1 MADKK
6 GRSKKIF
13 VSDVWVR
20 SIDGEERLGSL
31 LLTEKELT
39 ILRTLESKSFDG
51 MLLSELAKKHGNY
64 VYRIIYDMESMHI
77 VEIVNKEK
85 YGRKKVAVITEL
97 GKNVLQKASQQY
109 DLMK

>member
-13 VSDVWVR
+13 VSDVWV

-39 ILRTLESKSFDG
+39 ILRTLESKGFDG

-64 VYRIIYDMESMHI
+64 VYRIIYDMARTHI
-77 VEIVNKEK
+77 VDIAYTEK
-85 YGRKKVAVITEL
+85 YGRKRVAMITEL
-97 GKNVLQKASQQY
+97 GKNVLQKASQ
-109 DLMK
+109 